1 MRAFCHLKVARLS
14 GLSGLVM
21 PHWSFLPDFPGVIL
35 LVSSH
40 LQGTLSQ
47 QQNRDV
53 APDAYLLVVAIYS
66 NSPQIEF
73 IAVYPASQRTGG
85 APQNS
90 LPVFPDCQNVF
101 LNNCR
106 VVSASLMEWI
116 LELDIFMVK

>member
-1 MRAFCHLKVARLS
+1 
-14 GLSGLVM
+14 M
-21 PHWSFLPDFPGVIL
+21 PNWSFLPDFPGVIL

-53 APDAYLLVVAIYS
+53 APGAYLLVVS
-66 NSPQIEF
+66 MDCNSPQFEF
-73 IAVYPASQRTGG
+73 CAVFPACQRTGG

-90 LPVFPDCQNVF
+90 LPVFPDRQNVF

-106 VVSASLMEWI
+106 VVSASLMWLI
-116 LELDIFMVK
+116 LVMRIFMVKIKIIVMRIYFVCS